1 VELEDGE
8 VVGYVS
14 LMETGTLEADAA
26 AMADKLKRKAGKQGK
41 VKPLDL
47 KVRVL
52 YSFCAGCRWMGL
64 FILCAGL
71 CVLGSYP
78 SIIAFSPLPCLSSS
92 ISSLPPSAC
101 SHRT

>member
-1 VELEDGE
+1 MYMSDRAHYLRTHLCSNGFTSQLALSVCVCVWGQVELEDGE

-52 YSFCAGCRWMGL
+52 YSFGADVSGFL
-64 FILCAGL
+64 
-71 CVLGSYP
+71 
-78 SIIAFSPLPCLSSS
+78 
-92 ISSLPPSAC
+92 
-101 SHRT
+101 

>member
-1 VELEDGE
+1 VGVQVELEDGE

-47 KVRVL
+47 KVRV
-52 YSFCAGCRWMGL
+52 
-64 FILCAGL
+64 
-71 CVLGSYP
+71 V
-78 SIIAFSPLPCLSSS
+78 
-92 ISSLPPSAC
+92 
-101 SHRT
+101 H